1 MTPQLAH
8 LSILPPSAQVEI
20 KSEGDAVRLN
30 VLANQQVT
38 LIEKFESPEKEPYT
52 TQSRVLL
59 SLAPDAKVTHYKLV
73 LEGKQA
79 THQSFLEVDVDRG
92 ASFTSHVFLIGGLHV
107 RNTIQVRLKGE
118 HADCSLNGLY
128 VGGGKQVLETHT
140 LIDHQKPHGSSREF
154 YKGIL
159 DGESQGIF
167 DGLVVVSQE
176 AQKTDSAQMN
186 KNLLLSS
193 KARAHSVPELKILA
207 NDVKCKHGS
216 TIGQLDA
223 QQLFYLRSRGISQA
237 QARQLLI
244 YAFASEM
251 IELVE
256 SEELKAT
263 LLPCLSLATSTKK

>member
-1 MTPQLAH
+1 
-8 LSILPPSAQVEI
+8 
-20 KSEGDAVRLN
+20 VR
-30 VLANQQVT
+30 VTVPAGQEVT
-38 LIEKFESPEKEPYT
+38 LIEKFTNNTREPNT
-52 TQSRVLL
+52 TQTQVFL
-59 SLAPDAKVTHYKLV
+59 SVAPEAKVTHYKLV
-73 LEGKQA
+73 LEGFQA
-79 THQSFLEVDVDRG
+79 NHHSFLEVELER
-92 ASFTSHVFLIGGLHV
+92 AALFTSHVFLLGGAQV

-118 HADCSLNGLY
+118 HAECALNGLY

-140 LIDHQKPHGSSREF
+140 LIEHQKPHGSSREF

-159 DGESQGIF
+159 DGESRGVF
-167 DGLVVVSQE
+167 DGLVVVAKD

-193 KARAHSVPELKILA
+193 TARAHSVPELKILA

-216 TIGQLDA
+216 TIGQLDPH
-223 QQLFYLRSRGISQA
+223 QLFYLRSRGIPLA

-256 SEELKAT
+256 SEGSGSFYCRA
-263 LLPCLSLATSTKK
+263 